1 MRACGFPNVV
11 RARSR
16 RRISPVLLEAVV
28 CLALNIYHE
37 ARGEPREGQVA
48 VAHVVLNRKVHPDF
62 PSTVCSVVV
71 QGGEA
76 RHRCQFSWY
85 CDGRSDRPLERT
97 AWERAKAVAL
107 SVLIEEDDPTG
118 GAVYYH
124 SLDVQPAWA
133 SRFTVTATIG
143 RHIFYRD

>member
-1 MRACGFPNVV
+1 M
-11 RARSR
+11 
-16 RRISPVLLEAVV
+16 LLEAVV

-37 ARGEPREGQVA
+37 ARGEPPEGQVA
-48 VAHVVLNRKVHPDF
+48 VAYVVLNRRGHPAF
-62 PSTVCSVVV
+62 PDTVCGVVL

-85 CDGRSDRPLERT
+85 CDGRSDRPHERA
-97 AWERAKAVAL
+97 AWERAKAVAM
-107 SVLIEEDDPTG
+107 SVLLEEDDPTG

-124 SLDVQPAWA
+124 AVDVRPTWA
-133 SRFTVTATIG
+133 SRFTVTAAIG

>member
-1 MRACGFPNVV
+1 M
-11 RARSR
+11 
-16 RRISPVLLEAVV
+16 LLEAVV

-37 ARGEPREGQVA
+37 ARGEPLEGQVA
-48 VAHVVLNRKVHPDF
+48 VAYVVLNRKDRPTFPD
-62 PSTVCSVVV
+62 TICGVVL

-76 RHRCQFSWY
+76 RHWCQFSWY
-85 CDGRSDRPLERT
+85 CDGRSDRPLDRV
-97 AWERAKAVAL
+97 AWERAKAVAM
-107 SVLIEEDDPTG
+107 SVLLEEDDPTG

-124 SLDVQPAWA
+124 TVDVRPTWA